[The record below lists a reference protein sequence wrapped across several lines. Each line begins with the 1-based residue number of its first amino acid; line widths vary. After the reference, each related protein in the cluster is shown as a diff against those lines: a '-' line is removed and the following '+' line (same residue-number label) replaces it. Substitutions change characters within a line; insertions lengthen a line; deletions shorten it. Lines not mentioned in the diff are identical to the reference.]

1 MRHMRHWLAA
11 FFLCSSLA
19 RPVLGATESEQAA
32 QAAFDEALK
41 LMKLKRYA
49 EACAHLARSQE
60 LDPAMGTQFR
70 LAECY
75 EKLGRNASA
84 YDQYMAVADAAKAG
98 KQAQRESVARS
109 RASALDSKIA
119 RLTIDSSSSVAS
131 LPGVEIRRD
140 GFAVPKDVWGQ
151 SVTIDTG
158 DHVVTVSAPGKLPF
172 EKKFWADA
180 SAKLVVSVA
189 ALDSKRGPQA
199 APRSKIPAI
208 VMGGVGAVGVG
219 LGITFVALRSG
230 QITNAEAL
238 SAQIV
243 AGDGN
248 CRADGPAEFAM
259 KCKTL
264 LDTAKQGDTFGTL
277 SIVGFSVGG
286 AALLGMGAYLLWP
299 ESRHRDEQ
307 ASIIRIVPLLGAN
320 MVGFAASGVF

>member
-1 MRHMRHWLAA
+1 MKHVRHWLAA
-11 FFLCSSLA
+11 FFVCSSLA
-19 RPVLGATESEQAA
+19 QPALGATESEQAA

-84 YDQYMAVADAAKAG
+84 YDQYMSVADAAKAQ
-98 KQAQRESVARS
+98 KQAQRESVAKS
-109 RASALDSKIA
+109 RASALESKIA
-119 RLTIDSSSSVAS
+119 RLTIDISSSVAS

-140 GFAVPKDVWGQ
+140 GFPVPKNSWGQ

-189 ALDSKRGPQA
+189 ALDGKKRPQA
-199 APRSKIPAI
+199 PPRSKSPAI
-208 VMGGVGAVGVG
+208 VMGSVGAVGVG
-219 LGITFVALRSG
+219 LGITFVVMRSG
-230 QITNAEAL
+230 RITAAETL
-238 SAQIV
+238 SDQIV

-248 CRADGPAEFAM
+248 CRVGGPAEFAT
-259 KCKTL
+259 KCKQL
-264 LDTAKQGDTFGTL
+264 LNAAKQGDTFGTL

-299 ESRHRDEQ
+299 DSRPRDEQ
-307 ASIIRIVPLLGAN
+307 ARNIRIVPMLGAN
-320 MVGFAASGVF
+320 TAGFSASGVF